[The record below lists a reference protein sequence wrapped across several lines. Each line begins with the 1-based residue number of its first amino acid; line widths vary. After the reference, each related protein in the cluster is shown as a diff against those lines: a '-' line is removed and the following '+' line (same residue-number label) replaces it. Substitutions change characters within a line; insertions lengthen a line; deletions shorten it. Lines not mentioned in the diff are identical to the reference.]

1 MTITVQLFASY
12 AEALGTKLLK
22 IELVE
27 DSTVEALMAE
37 ILRLPG
43 AEKLP
48 PMPLVAVNLGYAKP
62 GTKLAE
68 GDEVAVIPPV
78 AGG

>member
-12 AEALGTKLLK
+12 AETLGAKS
-22 IELVE
+22 IRVELPE
-27 DSTVEALMAE
+27 GATVKALMAS
-37 ILRLPG
+37 LSKFPG
-43 AEKLP
+43 ASNLP
-48 PMPLVAVNLGYAKP
+48 PKPLVAVNLGYATDDLILKP
-62 GTKLAE
+62 